1 MGHAGELETSFMLY
15 LRPELCHMKRVVDE
29 TDFIT
34 TPSYYMD
41 WIEGGSLIANP
52 PWDDDSKTGAYG
64 AGSLGSAEKGRLWL
78 EAAIKEKVSHVEEIH
93 EQHLR
98 REERRKAGFGLWG
111 S

>member
-1 MGHAGELETSFMLY
+1 
-15 LRPELCHMKRVVDE
+15 MKRVVDE

-98 REERRKAGFGLWG
+98 REERRKARFGLWG